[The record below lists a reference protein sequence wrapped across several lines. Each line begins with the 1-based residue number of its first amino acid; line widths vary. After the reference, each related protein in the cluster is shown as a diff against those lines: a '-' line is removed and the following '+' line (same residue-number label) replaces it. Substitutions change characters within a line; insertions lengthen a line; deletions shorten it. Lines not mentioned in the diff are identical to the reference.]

1 MIIIILDWLILYL
14 VYNQIRGFKTRHA
27 ESMGVG
33 GSAPTHTGSS
43 RGANDFDGYRLAA
56 GRNSQFSNDPNQP
69 PLTAF
74 VNRVKK
80 FLEF

>member
-1 MIIIILDWLILYL
+1 
-14 VYNQIRGFKTRHA
+14 
-27 ESMGVG
+27 MGVG

-80 FLEF
+80 FLGF